1 MSVPQFRRSSTP
13 APKGVVPYH
22 QEIEKMVKPTLD
34 SAKKRM
40 EKCVDDMR
48 QNLASVR
55 TGRASVS
62 LLDHIQANYYG
73 TLTPLNQMASLSTP
87 DPNMIL
93 IQPWDPSTIPAI
105 EKAILASDLGLNP
118 TNDGKVIR
126 LPIPPLTQE
135 RRKQLAKSVS
145 HIAEQHRVAVR
156 QVRHE
161 ANDQLKVYQK
171 EKKISEDDEK
181 EGLKKIQDFTNEFI
195 AKVDGLQ
202 KQKEKEILEL

>member
-1 MSVPQFRRSSTP
+1 
-13 APKGVVPYH
+13 
-22 QEIEKMVKPTLD
+22 MVKPTVD

-40 EKCVDDMR
+40 EKCLDDMR
-48 QNLASVR
+48 QSLASVR

-62 LLDHIQANYYG
+62 LLDHIQASYYG
-73 TLTPLNQMASLSTP
+73 TMTPLNQMASLSTP
-87 DPNMIL
+87 DPSMIL

-105 EKAILASDLGLNP
+105 EKAILSSDLGLNP

-145 HIAEQHRVAVR
+145 HIGEQHRVAVR

-161 ANDQLKVYQK
+161 ANDQLKAYQK
-171 EKKISEDDEK
+171 EKKISEDEEK
-181 EGLKKIQDFTNEFI
+181 EGLKKIQDLTNEFI
-195 AKVDGLQ
+195 TKVDGLQ